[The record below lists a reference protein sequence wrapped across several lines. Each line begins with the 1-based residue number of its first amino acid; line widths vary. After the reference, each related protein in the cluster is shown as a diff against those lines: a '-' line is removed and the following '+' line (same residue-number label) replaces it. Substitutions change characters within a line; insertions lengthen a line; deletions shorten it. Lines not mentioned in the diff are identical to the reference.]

1 MPRVYRRR
9 GYSRTFRRSRWPFR
23 SWRRRS
29 VVRAEQ
35 SGRRTFTCSI
45 PSNEAFQ
52 LIVPAKKQWSNLV
65 AVSPYFYSSEMAACK
80 CSLIASQLYRV
91 YTTLYDQVKINGVT
105 CKISVM
111 TSIGAGGLV
120 PAAKFVTQWDRDA
133 QYKEVAEGHD
143 LPTTNS
149 LEIGSESQSKLI
161 VNNSRA
167 ILYRSNWASD
177 LQEKSTFH
185 DCSIDLSGSTWYDR
199 QYHDGPVGYSPSLF
213 MALMSS
219 AIPPQGSSYTF
230 DVAVEATWRVTF
242 RNPKFGLTVG
252 DSSGRSGLSRLLDLG
267 DLNGGGVVDVKD
279 DSDDVLPDVED
290 GGKKSSKKFDDLSDE
305 EKAKIMEL
313 IGSMEDEGGA

>member
-1 MPRVYRRR
+1 MPRFYRRR

-45 PSNEAFQ
+45 PSNSAFQ
-52 LIVPAKKQWSNLV
+52 LVVPARKYWSNLV
-65 AVSPYFYSSEMAACK
+65 AVSPYFYSPEMAACK

-105 CKISVM
+105 LKISVM
-111 TSIGAGGLV
+111 TNIGAGGIV
-120 PAAKFVTQWDRDA
+120 SAAKLVTQWDRDA
-133 QYKEVAEGHD
+133 QWKEVGEGHD

-149 LEIGSESQSKLI
+149 LESGSESQSKLI
-161 VNNSRA
+161 VNNTRA
-167 ILYRSNWASD
+167 VVYRSNWAAD
-177 LQEKSTFH
+177 LQEKSTYH
-185 DCSIDLSGSTWYDR
+185 DCSIDVSGSTWYDR

-213 MALMSS
+213 MALQSS
-219 AIPPQGSSYTF
+219 TAPDTGSSYTF
-230 DVAVEATWRVTF
+230 DIAVEATWRVTF
-242 RNPKFGLTVG
+242 RNPKFGLSAG
-252 DSSGRSGLSRLLDLG
+252 SSGFSGLSRLLDQG

-290 GGKKSSKKFDDLSDE
+290 GVKKSSKKFDDLSDE